1 MSVQEAVLTS
11 HSSLQ
16 LIILTTHRSMDMR
29 RHMSKG
35 TKNMLFIIRY
45 FFSGVA
51 GGDVILIRSVATIIG
66 AVRRMRIVLK
76 VSKVDQ
82 EVKSLFYPRPGM

>member
-1 MSVQEAVLTS
+1 
-11 HSSLQ
+11 
-16 LIILTTHRSMDMR
+16 MR

-35 TKNMLFIIRY
+35 TKNMIFIMRY